1 MPIDQPFRQRYEGYF
16 NERRSQA
23 PKFST
28 ASRNTLLTPY
38 HFGGGFGTEPKA
50 PHNVTA
56 TPVGPRSYTP
66 TTRHTPSATFGTA
79 RRTDVFGSNISGVAE
94 RSASPAASSRRPQT
108 GAVGY
113 RQQSFRHQSPQRGH
127 EDSLR
132 FPGPQSYKTKRSDF
146 EIARPIAKD
155 LHALNAKFAHDG
167 THTPRHYIPGSKGGA
182 IPRSPRLTTTPL
194 NTPGPAA
201 YHPRYGLV

>member
-1 MPIDQPFRQRYEGYF
+1 MPIDQPFRQRFEGFF

-50 PHNVTA
+50 AHNIST

-66 TTRHTPSATFGTA
+66 TTRHAPSATFGTA
-79 RRTDVFGSNISGVAE
+79 RRADLFGNSISGVADRDAPE
-94 RSASPAASSRRPQT
+94 PSKRPQT
-108 GAVGY
+108 RGH
-113 RQQSFRHQSPQRGH
+113 RQQPSRHQSPQREH
-127 EDSLR
+127 DPR
-132 FPGPQSYKTKRSDF
+132 YPGPQSYKTKRSDF
-146 EIARPIAKD
+146 EIAKPIARD
-155 LHALNAKFAHDG
+155 IHELNAKFAHDG

-182 IPRSPRLTTTPL
+182 IPRSPRLTAAPFS
-194 NTPGPAA
+194 TPGPAA
-201 YHPRYGLV
+201 YHPRYGLL